1 MPYVSIFVCSLKS
14 IRPMAHEDIGLVFRR
29 PIGTYI
35 PCRPCVG
42 CLSRPRSGGISPMV
56 TSMKSTHD
64 TWQVYGSFLLNIGP
78 SIGGGVKGNIRRI
91 SSYMWLFAKN
101 TG

>member
-1 MPYVSIFVCSLKS
+1 
-14 IRPMAHEDIGLVFRR
+14 
-29 PIGTYI
+29 
-35 PCRPCVG
+35 
-42 CLSRPRSGGISPMV
+42 MV